1 MSNLKYSIDDL
12 KSQLDSGM
20 VDIKNYLFGVLICCS
35 LITVT
40 LFLSAAFQVY
50 RTRANRKRRRRYR
63 ELRKAYSKRENS
75 ICTEL
80 GHN

>member
-20 VDIKNYLFGVLICCS
+20 VDIKNYLFGVLLCCS

-40 LFLSAAFQVY
+40 LFISAAFSIY
-50 RTRANRKRRRRYR
+50 KSRMNKRKRRRYK
-63 ELRKAYSKRENS
+63 ELRKSTLKRTN
-75 ICTEL
+75 
-80 GHN
+80 